1 MTIHGAR
8 LLKSLNIIITSW
20 KWKIKKKNGAPQIK
34 CIDVAKQGKIHCEKK
49 KKKIISLLF
58 TLQFVVS
65 LLNPLTIDK

>member
-20 KWKIKKKNGAPQIK
+20 KWKIKKKIGAPQIK

-49 KKKIISLLF
+49 KKKNNFIAF
-58 TLQFVVS
+58 YFAVCCFAA
-65 LLNPLTIDK
+65 

>member
-1 MTIHGAR
+1 ME
-8 LLKSLNIIITSW
+8 N
-20 KWKIKKKNGAPQIK
+20 KKKKIGAPQIK

>member
-1 MTIHGAR
+1 ME
-8 LLKSLNIIITSW
+8 N
-20 KWKIKKKNGAPQIK
+20 KKKKMGRLKLNALMLQNK
-34 CIDVAKQGKIHCEKK
+34 EKYIVRRK